1 MEGAWESTC
10 TRAGYQTW
18 LRDLGA
24 VELVHFP
31 YENLNS
37 KMKKVA
43 GSHPTWEQC
52 NLTFDQSDF
61 SWKSL
66 KGSEMFPKAKDLL
79 RFSGQNVDVDL
90 QHIHAAYKAGCDA
103 FVTTE
108 FFHVHDDKEKIIE
121 FCSR

>member
-1 MEGAWESTC
+1 
-10 TRAGYQTW
+10 
-18 LRDLGA
+18 
-24 VELVHFP
+24 
-31 YENLNS
+31 
-37 KMKKVA
+37 
-43 GSHPTWEQC
+43 
-52 NLTFDQSDF
+52 
-61 SWKSL
+61 
-66 KGSEMFPKAKDLL
+66 MFPKAKDLL